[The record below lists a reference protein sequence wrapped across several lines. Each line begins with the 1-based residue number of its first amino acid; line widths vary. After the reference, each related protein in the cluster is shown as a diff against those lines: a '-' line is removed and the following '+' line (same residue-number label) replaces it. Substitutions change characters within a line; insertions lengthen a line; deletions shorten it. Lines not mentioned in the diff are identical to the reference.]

1 MATDFDADLQSP
13 DVDARSI
20 VGFAS
25 GFLVFVA
32 VSIVLLGVYYIHA
45 NVSAAPPSPRQF
57 PEPRLEA
64 RSGQDLGALLKTQ
77 RDRFQSYAWVDR
89 GRGLVRIPVSR
100 AMAIVAAH
108 GAKAY
113 DPLEPFSPMPV
124 GGAP

>member
-13 DVDARSI
+13 DVDARSV

-45 NVSAAPPSPRQF
+45 NVSAAPPSPGQF

-64 RSGQDLGALLKTQ
+64 RSGQDLGALLKAQ
-77 RDRFQSYAWVDR
+77 RDQFQSYAWVDR

-100 AMAIVAAH
+100 AMEIVAAR

-113 DPLEPFSPMPV
+113 DPLEPSSPMPV

>member
-1 MATDFDADLQSP
+1 MATDFDAGLQSP

-25 GFLVFVA
+25 GFLLFVA
-32 VSIVLLGVYYIHA
+32 VSIALLGVYYIHA
-45 NVSAAPPSPRQF
+45 NVRVASPSPRQF

-64 RSGQDLGALLKTQ
+64 RSGQELGALLKTQ
-77 RDRFQSYAWVDR
+77 RHQFQSYAWVDR

-100 AMAIVAAH
+100 AMEIVAAR

-113 DPLEPFSPMPV
+113 DPPEASSPVP
-124 GGAP
+124 GDGAP